1 MAQPGDIL
9 AGRWRLIEPIDA
21 GAMGVIFRGS
31 HDLLGHPV
39 AVKVLL
45 PETARDPRAIE
56 RFLREAQ
63 IAARLRHRNVVR
75 VEDFGLDGGA
85 VGATPDPSRPATP
98 FLVME
103 LLQGESLARR
113 LARAPRLTARQVRS
127 VVQQIA
133 AALDVAHAAG
143 IIHRDLKPENIFLAR
158 DIDGAP
164 APAPGTEA
172 EPVVKVLDF
181 GVAKFTDRLGAGGG
195 ATASNTLVGTPRYMS
210 PEQARS
216 SRELD
221 GRSDLWALGML
232 TYEMLTGS
240 HPFEGEAIAELLV
253 AILTHRI
260 APPSALRPELPPALD
275 NFIDRAL
282 ARPRHERFPTGLAL
296 SEALAEALA
305 RCPQDGWTHD
315 PAPSPPHDPRRGT
328 IRVVR
333 NRVHTPLAFD
343 EGTPTRTSSR
353 LRRTSRPSTPEI
365 EADLAA
371 IAALQSRQHT
381 PLPTLPPA
389 DSPDPTP
396 PATIAS
402 KLPELPHRPPDSPRS
417 SWWAVVAAAALA
429 GLGLVTV
436 ARRSPWRPAQAPTTN
451 VQAPRPVPSTQ
462 EPPLGPSGLPGA
474 VSEAAHETAPEAV
487 PQAVPQAVPEAAFE
501 AAVLGAG
508 LGPATE
514 SPEAPSA
521 RHERPRRR
529 RSHERHRRRHAPASP
544 GDATPQG
551 RSVYDPD
558 AV

>member
-9 AGRWRLIEPIDA
+9 AGRWRLMEAIDA
-21 GAMGVIFRGS
+21 GAMGVIYRGS

-75 VEDFGLDGGA
+75 VEDFGLDGG
-85 VGATPDPSRPATP
+85 PSASEPGTPATP

-103 LLQGESLARR
+103 LLEGESLARR
-113 LARAPRLTARQVRS
+113 LAQGPRLTARQVQAIVR
-127 VVQQIA
+127 QIA
-133 AALDVAHAAG
+133 AALDTAHAAG

-164 APAPGTEA
+164 SVPGVEA

-221 GRSDLWALGML
+221 GRSDLWSLGML
-232 TYEMLTGS
+232 TYEMLTGA

-282 ARPRHERFPTGLAL
+282 ARPRHERFATGKLFADAL
-296 SEALAEALA
+296 CEALV
-305 RCPQDGWTHD
+305 RCPQDGWAQD
-315 PAPSPPHDPRRGT
+315 PAPGPSYDPRRGT
-328 IRVVR
+328 VRVAR
-333 NRVHTPLAFD
+333 NRVLTPLSTVAPLD
-343 EGTPTRTSSR
+343 DVVVPARTSVR
-353 LRRTSRPSTPEI
+353 VRRSGRGSVPEI

-371 IAALQSRQHT
+371 IAALQSRHT
-381 PLPTLPPA
+381 PLPTQSP
-389 DSPDPTP
+389 PDPPERDLSP
-396 PATIAS
+396 PVATAPAPAVHPVAGS
-402 KLPELPHRPPDSPRS
+402 MRS
-417 SWWAVVAAAALA
+417 SWWAVVAVAVAASF
-429 GLGLVTV
+429 GLVAV
-436 ARRSPWRPAQAPTTN
+436 ARKGPWRSSRAPVAVSQSAPAPVAAEPLAAPARPSG
-451 VQAPRPVPSTQ
+451 VAAEAPRALV
-462 EPPLGPSGLPGA
+462 
-474 VSEAAHETAPEAV
+474 PEAV
-487 PQAVPQAVPEAAFE
+487 PMAVPTVVPVP
-501 AAVLGAG
+501 AAVVEE
-508 LGPATE
+508 GPAVE
-514 SPEAPSA
+514 EV
-521 RHERPRRR
+521 PRRTGRHR
-529 RSHERHRRRHAPASP
+529 RRHGVERHRRRHGPHAPYTP